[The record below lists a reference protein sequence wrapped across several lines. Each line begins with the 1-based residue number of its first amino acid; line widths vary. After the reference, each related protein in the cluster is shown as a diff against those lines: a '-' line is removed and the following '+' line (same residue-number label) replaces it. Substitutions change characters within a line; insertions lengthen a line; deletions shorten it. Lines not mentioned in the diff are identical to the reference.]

1 MPKPSFDFDAE
12 YEKIKSSYVS
22 QLPEVEEETSL
33 GADFIKAIND
43 PSERAKALKAAFVG
57 GANTAM
63 SGFGDE
69 ITQKVLDAQKAL
81 SESDNPIAQYVSKQT
96 GGYVDP
102 GVTARERFKQV
113 EAESPKA
120 YLTGEIAGGLATP
133 VPGLGKVQGL
143 GKTTAILSAQGA
155 LQGLGQS
162 EGETLG
168 EIAMDTAV
176 GAAIPAAIGGAAFAG
191 KKTTGWATNKL
202 KSVFGQTAPKAEAAL
217 VNQTGGTISKDPG
230 ILKSLERKVVGAV
243 GGLSDEGVQALEK
256 NPDALKRIQALGQ
269 GNSQEIIAGK
279 ASKIR
284 EILENRDLPKRISKN
299 VDEAYNILDRSDFK
313 SNTRPVKELIN
324 QKLIDLDIGGRGA
337 FGEVAQSN
345 RKYLE
350 GFADDLERIA
360 PEGILDGRNT
370 KKVITQIR
378 ADIDKFGGF
387 QNPAA
392 KNPELKNALI
402 DIQREF
408 DSQLKDNIPTF
419 RSAMETI
426 QKDTQKNKI
435 LQSLVYRRG
444 EGVDEDKIRQLIA
457 KNASN
462 NPTFRGS
469 MAGKI
474 LEEETGVPLSAMDI
488 KLKKLIE
495 ESSAGR
501 GSNLTNLGAFIGG
514 GLGGSVFGVPGAA
527 AGAGVG
533 ASIGKAAET
542 SARPAIARYYQ
553 QKSLNQDLISKG
565 VSAKDII
572 QNAVSPGVSKIKQ
585 FAGTKFYPILVNA
598 MKTGNYIATDFV
610 LNTDPDYRK
619 IKEESKKNGQTQ

>member
-1 MPKPSFDFDAE
+1 MA
-12 YEKIKSSYVS
+12 KIDLNDPRY
-22 QLPEVEEETSL
+22 QEVEEPTLVNQAIET
-33 GADFIKAIND
+33 IKD
-43 PSERAKALKAAFVG
+43 PAARSKALKAAFVG
-57 GANTAM
+57 AGQGAM
-63 SGFGDE
+63 FGFGDE

-81 SESDNPIAQYVSKQT
+81 SESDNPIAQYISKQT

-120 YLTGEIAGGLATP
+120 YLVGEIAGGLATP
-133 VPGLGKVQGL
+133 TPGLGGAKSVT
-143 GKTTAILSAQGA
+143 KTTGILAGQGA

-168 EIAMDTAV
+168 EIAFDTAI
-176 GAAIPAAIGGAAFAG
+176 GAAIPAAIGGGIIGG
-191 KKTTGWATNKL
+191 KKADSWATNKL
-202 KSVFGQTAPKAEAAL
+202 KESFGRVAPKTEAEL
-217 VNQTGGTISKDPG
+217 VNQTGGTIAKDPG
-230 ILKSLERKVVGAV
+230 IFKSLERKIVGAV

-256 NPDALKRIQALGQ
+256 NPDALKRIQALGE
-269 GNSQEIIAGK
+269 GSSSEIIGQK
-279 ASKIR
+279 ASKIK
-284 EILENRDLPKRISKN
+284 ELLENRDLPKRIAKN

-313 SNTRPVKELIN
+313 SKTTPIKQLIN

-337 FGEVAQSN
+337 FGETAQAN

-350 GFADDLERIA
+350 GFASDLDRIA
-360 PEGILDGRNT
+360 PEGIINGRNT
-370 KKVITQIR
+370 KKVINQIR
-378 ADIDKFGGF
+378 ADIEKFGGF

-402 DIQREF
+402 DIQKEL
-408 DSQLKDNIPTF
+408 DSQLKDNVPGF

-426 QKDTQKNKI
+426 QKDTKKNKI

-469 MAGKI
+469 MAGRI
-474 LEEETGVPLSAMDI
+474 LEEETGVPLSATDI
-488 KLKKLIE
+488 KLKRLIE
-495 ESSAGR
+495 ESPANR
-501 GSNLTNLGAFIGG
+501 GSNLTNLGAFVGG
-514 GLGGSVFGVPGAA
+514 GIGAAAFGFPGAA
-527 AGAGVG
+527 AGSAIG
-533 ASIGKAAET
+533 AALGKSAET
-542 SARPAIARYYQ
+542 RARPAIARYYQ
-553 QKSLNQDLISKG
+553 QKSINQDLISQG

-619 IKEESKKNGQTQ
+619 IKKESKRNGTSQ